1 MTPDRLG
8 GSNFLAKT
16 TDIIAV
22 TITIICS
29 MQKLWS
35 SKCGTQ
41 SSSKINNRMTG
52 FRKNMLRPLYNN
64 NGRSKFN
71 FN

>member
-22 TITIICS
+22 TITIIRS
-29 MQKLWS
+29 MQKPWS
-35 SKCGTQ
+35 SKYGTQ
-41 SSSKINNRMTG
+41 HKAAA
-52 FRKNMLRPLYNN
+52 K
-64 NGRSKFN
+64 
-71 FN
+71 